1 MMRQLFDS
9 PIVQSL
15 FSNPET
21 LRDMIM
27 NHPQMQQIMEVGT
40 LSLHYLSSLKNDM
53 CSNFFYEVYNKCLTY

>member
-1 MMRQLFDS
+1 MSNPEMMRQLVDS

-27 NHPQMQQIMEVGT
+27 NHPQMQQIMEVKFVF
-40 LSLHYLSSLKNDM
+40 LSYFHIIH
-53 CSNFFYEVYNKCLTY
+53 TYFC